1 MSIPTPSLSDTT
13 EPAPTPGD
21 QLLNRVI
28 IAVTLIGVLAVVGV
42 IVLAVLERTIPDV
55 LANVTVASVT
65 GLVAL
70 LAGRSRA

>member
-1 MSIPTPSLSDTT
+1 MTDPN
-13 EPAPTPGD
+13 PAPLIEHDHDAPGD
-21 QLLNRVI
+21 KLLANVI
-28 IAVTLIGVLAVVGV
+28 GAVTLIGVLAVAGV
-42 IVLAVLERTIPDV
+42 IVLAVLEHSIPDV